1 MQLLNI
7 PVCHDPAHDGRAEA
21 AHYNATLLNCARC
34 GGTYQVQGGT
44 SRSHASAI
52 LHSPENIP
60 PCITHNL
67 GLQEGSL
74 EGAEARVERSAAT
87 GRPQLRVRAGLLATF
102 CLGYTCGD
110 TWELGYHGCLCR
122 GDTIEEAASGGQEA
136 AEGDQEA
143 AGVQQETAGGD
154 QEAAGG
160 DQEAAGGGQGAVS
173 VGGHGRTSLVMV
185 LLTAWMWGS
194 S

>member
-1 MQLLNI
+1 M
-7 PVCHDPAHDGRAEA
+7 
-21 AHYNATLLNCARC
+21 
-34 GGTYQVQGGT
+34 
-44 SRSHASAI
+44 
-52 LHSPENIP
+52 
-60 PCITHNL
+60 
-67 GLQEGSL
+67 
-74 EGAEARVERSAAT
+74 ERSAAT

-122 GDTIEEAASGGQEA
+122 GDTIEEAA
-136 AEGDQEA
+136 
-143 AGVQQETAGGD
+143 AGVQQE
-154 QEAAGG
+154 AAGG
-160 DQEAAGGGQGAVS
+160 GQEAAGGGQGAVS

>member
-1 MQLLNI
+1 MCVQGGRVQLLNI
-7 PVCHDPAHDGRAEA
+7 PVCHDPAHDGRTEA

-34 GGTYQVQGGT
+34 GGTYQVQGDT
-44 SRSHASAI
+44 YSI
-52 LHSPENIP
+52 FHSTENIP
-60 PCITHNL
+60 PCITDNL

-87 GRPQLRVRAGLLATF
+87 GRPQLRVRAGLLASF

-122 GDTIEEAASGGQEA
+122 GDTIEEAA
-136 AEGDQEA
+136 
-143 AGVQQETAGGD
+143 AGVQ
-154 QEAAGG
+154 
-160 DQEAAGGGQGAVS
+160 QEAAGGGLT

>member
-1 MQLLNI
+1 MQGGRVQLLNI
-7 PVCHDPAHDGRAEA
+7 PVCHDPAHDGRTEA

-34 GGTYQVQGGT
+34 GGTYQVQGDT
-44 SRSHASAI
+44 SRDYASAI

-122 GDTIEEAASGGQEA
+122 GDTIEEAA
-136 AEGDQEA
+136 
-143 AGVQQETAGGD
+143 AGVQ
-154 QEAAGG
+154 
-160 DQEAAGGGQGAVS
+160 QEAAGGGQEAAGGGVS